1 MMFELRMLGYRF
13 LKMFMKPVIKLVPQ
27 PRPVVFVGPDASLRL
42 CRMLG
47 RFGLRR
53 VLIVTDAV
61 LVKLGVVA
69 PLRRELIEQ
78 GIDVALFDSILPDP
92 TYPVVRQGH
101 AAALAHKSDAI
112 LAVGGGSSIDAAKVI
127 AAMVTSGKAPEKLL
141 GFFKLSK
148 PMLPLFVV
156 PTTAGTGSEVTV
168 AAVLTDPVRH
178 QKAAVVDPRV
188 VPVAAALDPKVMQGM
203 PPHITAAT
211 GMDALTHAVEAYLNV
226 WPTAETAFHAG
237 SAVRLVFA
245 NLPRAYANGDDL
257 EAREAMALASLYG
270 GLAFTKAYVGYVHA
284 FSHKIGATY
293 GVPHGQANAITLPYV
308 LDFIKDAPYAE
319 ARLAELSVA
328 IGAGTTDEPRADL
341 AQRFVDRVRQLNR
354 AVGIPEKLG
363 PLLPRDIPEIARA
376 AMIEANRDYPVP
388 KQMKLVQAEELL
400 QRMCA
405 TA

>member
-1 MMFELRMLGYRF
+1 MLFELRMLGYRF
-13 LKMFMKPVIKLVPQ
+13 LKAFMKPVVKLVPQ

-42 CRMLG
+42 CRMIG
-47 RFGLRR
+47 GFGFRR
-53 VLIVTDAV
+53 VLIVTDSV

-69 PLRRELIEQ
+69 PLRRALVEQ

-92 TYPVVRQGH
+92 TYPVVKHGH

-148 PMLPLFVV
+148 PMLSLFVV
-156 PTTAGTGSEVTV
+156 PTTAGTGSEVTI

-178 QKAAVVDPRV
+178 SKAAVIDPRV
-188 VPVAAALDPKVMQGM
+188 VPTAAALDAKVMQGM

-226 WPTAETAFHAG
+226 WPTAETAFHAV

-245 NLPRAYANGDDL
+245 NLPRAYAHGEDL
-257 EAREAMALASLYG
+257 EAREAMALASFYG

-284 FSHKIGATY
+284 FSHKIGGTY

-319 ARLAELSVA
+319 ARLAELAVV
-328 IGAGTTDEPRADL
+328 IGAGRADAPRADL

-354 AVGIPEKLG
+354 AVGIPEKLAS
-363 PLLPRDIPEIARA
+363 LLPKDIPEIARA
-376 AMIEANRDYPVP
+376 AMIEASRDYPVP
-388 KQMKLVQAEELL
+388 KRMKLVQAEELL